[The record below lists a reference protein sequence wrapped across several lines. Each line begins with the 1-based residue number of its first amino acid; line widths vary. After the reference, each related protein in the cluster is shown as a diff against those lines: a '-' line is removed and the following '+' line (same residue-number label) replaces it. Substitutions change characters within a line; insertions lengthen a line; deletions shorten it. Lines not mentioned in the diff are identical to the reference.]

1 MGAQRAFVLGIG
13 FVVVASAG
21 DAAAGPA
28 STAPKTA
35 VGGVAVA
42 KPAPVPVVT
51 RVETLDALGVKM
63 VRPTKAGGRTWFAK
77 WNAARALK
85 AGQTDPKDSEF
96 QNRGTGAF
104 TVAGDGT
111 ATASGGVNRHY
122 IWDQSAA
129 KKWQNVEV
137 TFYGNYKKLPP
148 APGPKPPPSGI
159 MVEVRTGDGHND
171 DPAKQ
176 CSGASYALAFYDD
189 GLAEMK
195 KEAKHPVYSSRN
207 PKANIWDGGPLPE
220 NKWIG
225 FKAIVRDA
233 PDGVEMSLYRD
244 MTDGAKGGT
253 WEKVLE
259 YKDAGAWS
267 VGDGS
272 PICGKPATRMLTG
285 AYPIVLIRNDNATT
299 RYKKAS
305 VREIN

>member
-1 MGAQRAFVLGIG
+1 M
-13 FVVVASAG
+13 ASAG

-28 STAPKTA
+28 PTAPKA
-35 VGGVAVA
+35 PKAPVGGVAIA
-42 KPAPVPVVT
+42 KPAPAPVIT
-51 RVETLDALGVKM
+51 RVESLDPLGVRM
-63 VRPTKAGGRTWFAK
+63 LRPTKAGGRTWFAK
-77 WNAARALK
+77 WDAARALK
-85 AGQTDPKDSEF
+85 AGHTDPRDAEF

-137 TFYGNYKKLPP
+137 TFYGSYKKLPL

-159 MVEVRTGDGHND
+159 MVEVRTGDGHVE
-171 DPAKQ
+171 DPARQ
-176 CSGASYALAFYDD
+176 CSGASYSLAFHDD

-220 NKWIG
+220 NKWVG

-233 PDGVEMSLYRD
+233 PDGVEMALYRD
-244 MTDGAKGGT
+244 MTDGVSGGT
-253 WEKVLE
+253 WTKVLE
-259 YKDAGAWS
+259 HEDAGAWS

-285 AYPIVLIRNDNATT
+285 AYPVVLIRNDNATT

-305 VREIN
+305 VREIAN